1 LTGAKA
7 LVSDAAGMIE
17 GAPMTETNAPGLP
30 AEIDVV
36 IVGAGFGGMYML
48 HRLRGLGM
56 SAVVFDVAAG
66 VGGTWYWNRYP
77 GARCDVESM
86 QYSYSFSEELQ
97 QEWEWSEVF
106 AGQPEILRYAN
117 YVADKLDLRRDMRF
131 ETRVTEAVF
140 NEASGRWA
148 VRTDRGDAVSARFC
162 VMATGCLSAAR
173 MPDFP
178 GLDSFRGK
186 IYHTGHWPHEG
197 VDFTG
202 LRVGVV
208 GTGSSAIQAIPVIAA
223 QAGHVTVFQ
232 RTPNFSI
239 PSRNGPMPE
248 AYAQSW
254 KETYPARRAEARLSR
269 NGILTNPN
277 DQSAI
282 ETPEAERLAVYEARW
297 ETGGTTFMAAF
308 NDLIFSKASNDTASE
323 FVRGKI
329 RQMVKDPAT
338 AELLAP
344 TSHPIGTK
352 RICVDTDY
360 YTTYNRENVT
370 LVELR
375 DRPIEAVTPDGLRV
389 GGEDYGFDAIVF
401 ATGFD
406 AMTGAL
412 TRMGI
417 AGRNAETLAA
427 KWEAGPRTY
436 LGLMTAGFP
445 NLFMIT
451 GPGSPSVLSNMIVSI
466 EQHVDWIADCLAYLR
481 QRGIEIIEPAPGAE
495 NAWVEH
501 VNEVAHTT
509 LYPSAASWYMGANIA
524 GKPRVF
530 MPYIGG
536 VGAYRQKCD
545 EVAAKGYEGFDLGAP
560 AEVAVAA
567 E

>member
-1 LTGAKA
+1 MSQAT
-7 LVSDAAGMIE
+7 
-17 GAPMTETNAPGLP
+17 APQRLP
-30 AEIDVV
+30 ISGEIDVA

-48 HRLRGLGM
+48 HRLRGLGL
-56 SAVVFDVAAG
+56 SAVVFDVATG

-117 YVADKLDLRRDMRF
+117 FVADRLDLRRDMKF

-140 NEASGRWA
+140 NEAAQRYT
-148 VRTDRGDAVSARFC
+148 VRTDRGDVVSARFC
-162 VMATGCLSAAR
+162 IMATGCLSAAR
-173 MPDFP
+173 MPDLP
-178 GLDSFRGK
+178 GMTAFKGK
-186 IYHTGHWPHEG
+186 IYHTGQWPHEG
-197 VDFTG
+197 VDFSG
-202 LRVGVV
+202 MRVGVV
-208 GTGSSAIQAIPVIAA
+208 GTGSSAIQSIPVIAA
-223 QAGHVTVFQ
+223 QAAHVTVFQ

-239 PSRNGPMPE
+239 PSRNGPMPSG
-248 AYAQSW
+248 YARAW
-254 KETYPARRAEARLSR
+254 KDVYPARRAEARMTR
-269 NGILTNPN
+269 NGILANPN

-282 ETPEAERLAVYEARW
+282 ETPEPERLAIYEQRW
-297 ETGGTTFMAAF
+297 ESGGTTFMAAF
-308 NDLIFSKASNDTASE
+308 NDLIFNKASNDTAAE
-323 FVRGKI
+323 FVRSKI
-329 RQMVKDPAT
+329 RSMVTNPAK

-360 YTTYNRENVT
+360 YLTYNRPNVD
-370 LVELR
+370 LVDVR
-375 DRPIEAVTPDGLRV
+375 DAPVQAVTQDGLRV
-389 GGEDYGFDAIVF
+389 GDKDYQSDAIVF

-417 AGRNAETLAA
+417 AGRGGEKLAD

-451 GPGSPSVLSNMIVSI
+451 GPGSPSVLSNMMVSI
-466 EQHVDWIADCLAYLR
+466 EQHVDWIADCLNYLTT
-481 QRGIEIIEPAPGAE
+481 RGIDCIEPSLAAE

-501 VNEVAHTT
+501 VNEVANTT
-509 LYPSAASWYMGANIA
+509 LYPSAASWYMGANIP

-536 VGAYRQKCD
+536 VGAYRLKCD
-545 EVAAKGYEGFDLGAP
+545 EVAAEGYEGFELSSP
-560 AEVAVAA
+560 AKVAA
-567 E
+567 AAD